1 MDGIINCQA
10 LTYLEL
16 EHYGIIC
23 CQKCSK
29 ILSACLRYVFLEQNG
44 FLPGVFVPKTAFVEL
59 PLVDFGTKQCLIKCF
74 CSKISIGR
82 AIVFLFWNKVTSWQ
96 EFCSKNLI
104 GLK

>member
-1 MDGIINCQA
+1 M
-10 LTYLEL
+10 EL
-16 EHYGIIC
+16 FVAKMFQNTVSVPSIC
-23 CQKCSK
+23 
-29 ILSACLRYVFLEQNG
+29 VFLEQNG

-82 AIVFLFWNKVTSWQ
+82 ANVFLFWNKVTSWQ